1 MLRSLTIRNFKS
13 IVDLTL
19 ELGRF
24 NVFIG
29 ENGCGKSN
37 ILEALAMIAG
47 VESDRLSNEDL
58 VLRGMRVAKPSMLR
72 SAFVGHPPDDLID
85 ITASWESGA
94 IAYHSQYHLAFEE
107 GRWIEQTRR
116 FLLQELLKVIEQHPQ
131 VRAAVRA
138 EEIGDVELIR
148 DRIFTSASES
158 DASIKAQ
165 LETRA
170 NAQKQLRSYAIYCAN
185 TLALR
190 GLQVQSRHEPL
201 GIYGEGLDVAI
212 AQLPD
217 ELRAELVEHAKM
229 IAWLDDVEVDRD
241 GARKLRGDKPG
252 RSVSELYFADR
263 FLSEE
268 CRVFSAENANEGI
281 LHVLFHLVLF
291 LHPRAPRLF
300 AIDNIETA
308 LNPHLLRHLVKALA
322 VMSAAH
328 DRQALVTT
336 HNPAALDGLNLHDD
350 EQRLFIVSRDDDGHT
365 QARRVTVKPDHS
377 VNGAKLKL
385 SELWM
390 RGLLGGIPTHF

>member
-1 MLRSLTIRNFKS
+1 MLRTLTIKNFKS

-37 ILEALAMIAG
+37 ILEALGMAAG
-47 VESDRLSNEDL
+47 AESARLSYEDL
-58 VLRGMRVAKPSMLR
+58 MLRGMRVAKPSMMCN
-72 SAFVGHPPDDLID
+72 AFRESTSTVID
-85 ITASWESGA
+85 IMTGWASGPEEVPYYVPCFLKDDGSRWRIPVRPLLAESVDSGNEASAGA
-94 IAYHSQYHLAFEE
+94 FGTLSAGELA
-107 GRWIEQTRR
+107 
-116 FLLQELLKVIEQHPQ
+116 Q
-131 VRAAVRA
+131 VRARTLAVLQQDSTHGGMARQRLQA
-138 EEIGDVELIR
+138 EEHL
-148 DRIFTSASES
+148 
-158 DASIKAQ
+158 
-165 LETRA
+165 RA
-170 NAQKQLRSYAIYCAN
+170 YAIYCAS

-217 ELRAELVEHAKM
+217 ALRAELLEHARM
-229 IAWLDDVEVDRD
+229 IAWLDDLEIDRG
-241 GARKLRGDKPG
+241 GARKLQGDKPG

-263 FLSEE
+263 FLSDER
-268 CRVFSAENANEGI
+268 RVFSAENANEGI

-291 LHPRAPRLF
+291 LHPQGPRLLG
-300 AIDNIETA
+300 IDNIETA

-322 VMSAAH
+322 GIAAAH

-365 QARRVTVKPDHS
+365 QARRVKVKPEHV